1 MALYV
6 DLQAELTIMSTSQT
20 KHSDSVSQGP
30 VWTGQAFSR
39 VKVRKDEKRGHLVWF
54 SAYVVCRQVG
64 VSLWGMKL
72 TLWENDQ
79 AKKMKYD
86 VCLKLFFGVHIS
98 DKKVKDNFS
107 GLASLSPLDCG
118 AQSTRISGREDL
130 KYNSPDDLQNINPVL
145 KNIIGESQSDFS
157 QLNINS
163 KTRKMKTFIL
173 AFIVISVL
181 ILENQM
187 WLMKRINIDWLI
199 ALLLFYWMKKIPIKI
214 KQQET

>member
-1 MALYV
+1 
-6 DLQAELTIMSTSQT
+6 
-20 KHSDSVSQGP
+20 
-30 VWTGQAFSR
+30 
-39 VKVRKDEKRGHLVWF
+39 
-54 SAYVVCRQVG
+54 
-64 VSLWGMKL
+64 
-72 TLWENDQ
+72 
-79 AKKMKYD
+79 MKYD

-130 KYNSPDDLQNINPVL
+130 KYNSPDDLQNINPVV
-145 KNIIGESQSDFS
+145 IGEYQSDFS

-187 WLMKRINIDWLI
+187 
-199 ALLLFYWMKKIPIKI
+199 
-214 KQQET
+214 

>member
-1 MALYV
+1 MPRKVSVNGIWSYNFVKNIYFWQTLFFV
-6 DLQAELTIMSTSQT
+6 DNQLQN
-20 KHSDSVSQGP
+20 K
-30 VWTGQAFSR
+30 
-39 VKVRKDEKRGHLVWF
+39 
-54 SAYVVCRQVG
+54 
-64 VSLWGMKL
+64 WGMKL

-130 KYNSPDDLQNINPVL
+130 KYNSPDDIQNINPVL
-145 KNIIGESQSDFS
+145 KNIMGEFQSDFS

-173 AFIVISVL
+173 AFIVVSL
-181 ILENQM
+181 LFLENQM

-199 ALLLFYWMKKIPIKI
+199 ALLLFYWMKKS
-214 KQQET
+214 QSR

>member
-1 MALYV
+1 
-6 DLQAELTIMSTSQT
+6 
-20 KHSDSVSQGP
+20 
-30 VWTGQAFSR
+30 
-39 VKVRKDEKRGHLVWF
+39 
-54 SAYVVCRQVG
+54 
-64 VSLWGMKL
+64 
-72 TLWENDQ
+72 
-79 AKKMKYD
+79 MKYD

-130 KYNSPDDLQNINPVL
+130 KYNSPDDLQNINPVV
-145 KNIIGESQSDFS
+145 KNIIEFQSDFS

-187 WLMKRINIDWLI
+187 
-199 ALLLFYWMKKIPIKI
+199 
-214 KQQET
+214 